1 MLRWE
6 QRFDMIGR
14 MVVIV
19 AAALLWVCGATAQ
32 DYLIRLGDRL
42 DVSVLEDPAIGR
54 QVLVRPDGRITLP
67 LAGTLEAAGRTPEA
81 VAATIRRALARDFV
95 EPPTVTVAVV
105 GLGAEALLPDGVAG
119 GGSIYVLGQVGS
131 PGRYDVAL
139 PIDIL
144 KMLAIAGGPGVFAA
158 TRRIQVRRRDSGDQV
173 FLFDYDAVE
182 RGVVP
187 LTPIELRDGDVV
199 VVPERG
205 LFE

>member
-1 MLRWE
+1 MIE
-6 QRFDMIGR
+6 RFVMA
-14 MVVIV
+14 VV
-19 AAALLWVCGATAQ
+19 AALLWATVAAAQ

-67 LAGTLEAAGRTPEA
+67 LAGTLDAAGRTPEA
-81 VAATIRRALARDFV
+81 LAVAIRRALARDFV

-105 GLGAEALLPDGVAG
+105 GLGVEALPEGATGAG
-119 GGSIYVLGQVGS
+119 TIYVLGQVGA

-144 KMLAIAGGPGVFAA
+144 QMLAVAGGPGVFAA
-158 TRRIQVRRRDSGDQV
+158 TQRIQVRRRQSGDQI

-182 RGVVP
+182 HGTVP